1 MLLETMD
8 YQHLTKDRS
17 LGTVE
22 LKVNELASEIPDS
35 AESEYRFAS
44 TGKKSA
50 AEAIRLD
57 RGGTFKGQLHYVAEF
72 IPALNLKGVKFAT
85 GPNELERMVGNGG
98 SDDDDGDV
106 AEDSASSSSVSGA
119 EDGFVPGKV
128 TATRPIGFKGHA
140 KDKASVDTVK
150 TVETVKTTETG
161 RTGRS
166 AATTG
171 TVNTANGS
179 VGQTEKEE
187 PEVGI
192 EMSKEE
198 LLTHRGFSLSSSS
211 SFFLPM
217 TLNPS
222 SPLLAHRIRHHH
234 LQR

>member
-22 LKVNELASEIPDS
+22 LKVNELASEIPES
-35 AESEYRFAS
+35 AELEYRYAS

-50 AEAIRLD
+50 ADPIRLD

-72 IPALNLKGVKFAT
+72 IPALNLKGVKFAS
-85 GPNELERMVGNGG
+85 GPNALERMVDNGG
-98 SDDDDGDV
+98 ADDDDGDV
-106 AEDSASSSSVSGA
+106 AEDSASGSSIGG

-128 TATRPIGFKGHA
+128 TVTTPIGFKGHA
-140 KDKASVDTVK
+140 KNKESVDTVK

-171 TVNTANGS
+171 TVGTANGS
-179 VGQTEKEE
+179 AGQTEKEE
-187 PEVGI
+187 PETGI
-192 EMSKEE
+192 EMS
-198 LLTHRGFSLSSSS
+198 RDQ
-211 SFFLPM
+211 
-217 TLNPS
+217 
-222 SPLLAHRIRHHH
+222 LLAHRACLSPSAFIFF
-234 LQR
+234 LTLNL

>member
-1 MLLETMD
+1 MLFETMD

-22 LKVNELASEIPDS
+22 LKVNELANEIPDS

-50 AEAIRLD
+50 AESIRLD

-72 IPALNLKGVKFAT
+72 IPALNLKGIKFASA
-85 GPNELERMVGNGG
+85 PNELERMVGNGG

-106 AEDSASSSSVSGA
+106 AEDSASSSSVSGG

-128 TATRPIGFKGHA
+128 TATTPIGFKGHA
-140 KDKASVDTVK
+140 KNQASVDTVK

-198 LLTHRGFSLSSSS
+198 LL
-211 SFFLPM
+211 
-217 TLNPS
+217 
-222 SPLLAHRIRHHH
+222 AHRAFC
-234 LQR
+234 LSPSPFLFPVVLNS